1 MLFLTIVAS
10 KLIFGA
16 CLGLDVDALHV
27 NLVEQFANV
36 LFRDFN
42 APREVLH
49 IVRMNRLLPCPPG
62 GKNWFAKWSKQF

>member
-1 MLFLTIVAS
+1 MLFLTIVAR

-42 APREVLH
+42 APR
-49 IVRMNRLLPCPPG
+49 
-62 GKNWFAKWSKQF
+62 